1 MKRYLTLSFL
11 WPLMFALGFLYIT
24 VKYGYFFISDNS
36 AWLDLTFGLLFLAVF
51 GLLTWLWFKVAFANV
66 KKKK

>member
-1 MKRYLTLSFL
+1 
-11 WPLMFALGFLYIT
+11 MFALGFLYIT
-24 VKYGYFFISDNS
+24 VKYGYLFISDNS
-36 AWLDLTFGLLFLAVF
+36 AWLDLAFGLLFLAVF